1 MPPPAPDVHGRR
13 IDPGYA
19 ALASRGRPKLLAS
32 VKIGEAHVLRM
43 LLGSMMALV
52 VAGLAHAQSRV
63 ETIELSSKLVPSP
76 VKVSVLLPD
85 GFQPA
90 QKLPLLLML
99 HGGGGD
105 NGFLARMR
113 PTVEAAWAAGDFPPA
128 VVVTPDV
135 GRSLYMDFKDGS
147 QKWETFL
154 VREMIPELRRRYGLS
169 AERSQTV
176 VTGVSMGGLGS
187 LRLGFDH
194 PEVFGGLAALEAGIE
209 PALAFE
215 DVKMRNRFQR
225 DDRFFKS
232 IFGDPVD
239 PAYWRKANPANRVI
253 DNKAAILKSGLQIYI
268 EAGDLDMFNLHE
280 GVEFLHRVMWDH
292 GVPHEYRLVR
302 NADHL
307 GHTVSP
313 RMRDALRFL
322 DRNVL
327 NPPPPDET
335 LAASRPRI
343 DRLRRSM
350 GVADDEPRP
359 PFPSTEPPR

>member
-1 MPPPAPDVHGRR
+1 
-13 IDPGYA
+13 
-19 ALASRGRPKLLAS
+19 
-32 VKIGEAHVLRM
+32 VLRV
-43 LLGSMMALV
+43 LLGVAMALCV
-52 VAGLAHAQSRV
+52 TGLAHAQGRM
-63 ETIELSSKLVPSP
+63 ETIALTSKLVPSP
-76 VKVSVLLPD
+76 VKVSVLLPA
-85 GFQPA
+85 GYQA
-90 QKLPLLLML
+90 SQELPLLLML

-105 NGFLARMR
+105 NGFLERMR
-113 PTVEAAWAAGDFPPA
+113 PTVEAAWGAGDFPPT

-154 VREMIPELRRRYGLS
+154 VTEMIPELRRRYGLS
-169 AERSQTV
+169 AERSKTV

-194 PEVFGGLAALEAGIE
+194 PEVFGGLAALEPGIE

-225 DDRFFKS
+225 DDRFFKT

-239 PAYWRKANPANRVI
+239 RDLWKRSNPANMVLANRQ
-253 DNKAAILKSGLQIYI
+253 AILKSGLAIYI
-268 EAGDLDMFNLHE
+268 EVGDLDMFHLDE
-280 GVEFLHRVMWDH
+280 GTEYLHRVMWDH
-292 GVPHEYRLVR
+292 GIPHEYRLVR
-302 NADHL
+302 GADHT
-307 GHTVSP
+307 GKTVPS

-322 DRNVL
+322 SREVL

-343 DRLRRSM
+343 DRLRRAM

-359 PFPSTEPPR
+359 PLPPTSPAR